1 MDNNDQIINLLD
13 SFSNQNKL
21 NQNFQMSKE
30 EHSKFRQNLIF
41 SLNSNFLKRF
51 SIIEQVL
58 FSNSLSSMIDKS
70 FFNF

>member
-13 SFSNQNKL
+13 SFANQNKS

-30 EHSKFRQNLIF
+30 EYSKFRQNLIL

-51 SIIEQVL
+51 SIIDQV
-58 FSNSLSSMIDKS
+58 F
-70 FFNF
+70 FFNFLSFMIEKGFFNF